1 MTTHVVV
8 QLTIT
13 DLEAMG
19 EYRKV
24 AAGAVAKHGGKIIA
38 AGPGEV
44 LADGGG
50 TGACVVLTFPDDAS
64 ARLWVSDPELAP
76 IHALRDKGA
85 KSTIV
90 IVPTL

>member
-8 QLTIT
+8 QLTIINP
-13 DLEAMG
+13 DALG
-19 EYRKV
+19 EYRAV
-24 AAGAVAKHGGKIIA
+24 AAGAVAKHGGKVIA

-50 TGACVVLTFPDDAS
+50 TSTCVVLTFPDDAS

-85 KSTIV
+85 RSTIV